1 MGRLL
6 KAFFF
11 KISKDIAFRVVLF
24 IGIGLALL
32 MTGLYFLM
40 DMAVGSF
47 GADEGIGVKFLTGP
61 NMLLTSLSP
70 VDNYGLAIPIMLIT
84 FVCLEFSQ
92 GSIRNKII
100 AGHSKFEIYGSLMLS
115 GLILTFTLL
124 TTYVGLCTLMGTI
137 FGGFNLDDPTMSLTS
152 ITTLTAAGKLD
163 YIYILEMLLFTVMVY
178 TSITAFTIFF
188 ASIIRSVGPCIPII
202 IISLMVL
209 SVGGTMIAAFG
220 QLFESD
226 VLIHVVKILDP
237 LFAISGGGT
246 VINEETL
253 VTHFDEETLIWT
265 VANNLGYSAAFF
277 FGGAAIFSRSD
288 IK

>member
-152 ITTLTAAGKLD
+152 ITTLT
-163 YIYILEMLLFTVMVY
+163 ILEMLLFTVMVY

>member
-1 MGRLL
+1 MGNLFR
-6 KAFFF
+6 AFFF
-11 KISKDIAFRVVLF
+11 KLKKDLTFRIALF
-24 IGIGLALL
+24 IGIA
-32 MTGLYFLM
+32 
-40 DMAVGSF
+40 MAVFTTLGFLLIDIIGWAGSDEPFKATFCSGNNLLVNTLNPAQNF
-47 GADEGIGVKFLTGP
+47 GLVVPI
-61 NMLLTSLSP
+61 LLT
-70 VDNYGLAIPIMLIT
+70 VFTVAEYNNGI
-84 FVCLEFSQ
+84 
-92 GSIRNKII
+92 IRNKII